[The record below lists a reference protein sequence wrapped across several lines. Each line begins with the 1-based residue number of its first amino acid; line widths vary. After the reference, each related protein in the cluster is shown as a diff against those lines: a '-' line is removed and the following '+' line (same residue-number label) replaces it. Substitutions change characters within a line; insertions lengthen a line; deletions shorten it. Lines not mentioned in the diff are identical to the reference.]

1 MFAISL
7 LSVGLPAL
15 IHALFNLSAVIL
27 DDKFLPTVF
36 ALAPTAAAPFL
47 SAPPAAAAPFLIA
60 SSGPSVK
67 ITAGDPWHHSNTVSI
82 LSVLNWIESTNIR
95 LPVSRLNWRHSFAA
109 SVSAVLSNPS
119 EAFNSFSRAS
129 ISKSDI
135 LATSSAGSIASAA
148 CSAAL
153 AAAASTPAWIWSLAP
168 STFALIHSVASLPIM
183 SMPLNPAALSSLAS
197 SGVK

>member
-67 ITAGDPWHHSNTVSI
+67 ITAGDP
-82 LSVLNWIESTNIR
+82 
-95 LPVSRLNWRHSFAA
+95 
-109 SVSAVLSNPS
+109 
-119 EAFNSFSRAS
+119 
-129 ISKSDI
+129 
-135 LATSSAGSIASAA
+135 
-148 CSAAL
+148 
-153 AAAASTPAWIWSLAP
+153 
-168 STFALIHSVASLPIM
+168 
-183 SMPLNPAALSSLAS
+183 
-197 SGVK
+197 